1 MSFVR
6 TYNLDAVI
14 LHEHSYYVVSQFK
27 ADRKEALAAAPNV
40 MNGSPANLST
50 SFELAAIQCG
60 YADTNRYLTEHQ
72 LACHYIAQETGQP
85 HSYSIWRKAH
95 DEPLSPD
102 DPIAFDE
109 QFIVSRLLSYCN
121 LGIEDEQL
129 QATFADRLPDVALA
143 FVRLARPW
151 LSKPQFSRTVGP
163 EDLEEMRKLREV
175 KPESLS
181 ESSVASERQTPLE
194 DRPEILPVS
203 PLPNPAREVALASTS
218 TDTPPF
224 DVEDDPPPEP
234 SVFLG

>member
-6 TYNLDAVI
+6 TYNLEHVI

-27 ADRKEALAAAPNV
+27 SDRKEHLAAAPNV
-40 MNGSPANLST
+40 MNGSPASLST
-50 SFELAAIQCG
+50 SFELQAIQCG

-72 LACHYIAQETGQP
+72 LACHYIAQETGQG

-95 DEPLSPD
+95 DEPLSAD

-129 QATFADRLPDVALA
+129 QATFADRLPEVALA

-151 LSKPQFSRTVGP
+151 LSKPQFDRTVGP
-163 EDLEEMRKLREV
+163 EDLEEMRKLRTEY
-175 KPESLS
+175 PS
-181 ESSVASERQTPLE
+181 ESSVSSEHQTPPE
-194 DRPEILPVS
+194 DHPEILPVS
-203 PLPNPAREVALASTS
+203 PLPNPARGVALASTS
-218 TDTPPF
+218 IDTPPF
-224 DVEDDPPPEP
+224 DVEDSSDQSSQEP